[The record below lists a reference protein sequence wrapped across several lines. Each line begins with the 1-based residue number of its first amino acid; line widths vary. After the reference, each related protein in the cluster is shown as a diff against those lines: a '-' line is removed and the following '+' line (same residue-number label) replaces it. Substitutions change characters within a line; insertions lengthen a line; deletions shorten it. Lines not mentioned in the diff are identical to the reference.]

1 MGLTYLGIDVHPY
14 LESLANHN
22 YSNILGKI
30 EADLLRWSKSNIPC
44 SLQAR
49 ISIIKMDILPRL
61 DFFSSMIPLP
71 TPPKYWNR
79 IHSMI
84 SRFIWKKK
92 KPRVELSTLQRGST
106 EGGLSVPNFEFYAL
120 AFSLRPLAV
129 WFNKSTQTC
138 WRGIEERIVHPYR
151 LEDIVHSSIS
161 QKQAKKDFGPLIAH
175 LIESW
180 KGALKLSRT
189 TTKCPY

>member
-1 MGLTYLGIDVHPY
+1 
-14 LESLANHN
+14 
-22 YSNILGKI
+22 
-30 EADLLRWSKSNIPC
+30 
-44 SLQAR
+44 
-49 ISIIKMDILPRL
+49 
-61 DFFSSMIPLP
+61 
-71 TPPKYWNR
+71 
-79 IHSMI
+79 MI
-84 SRFIWKKK
+84 SQFIWKKK
-92 KPRVELSTLQRGST
+92 KPRVKLSTLQRGST
-106 EGGLSVPNFEFYAL
+106 EGGLSVPNLEFYAL

-129 WFNKSTQTC
+129 WFNRSIQTC

-189 TTKCPY
+189 TTKWHHFSPIFHNHSLLSNSRPFSFPQWSERDAK